1 MNDRTQQQFG
11 VIDMTKPA
19 TAKSLK
25 CSFREW
31 GDKHPLGSAV
41 AFFGIWLAA
50 LIALSAASPLATRAL
65 SGMPAETRLFLEG
78 ISLAS
83 VAIPAIA
90 CPLLLGGSAG
100 RHFTAVQVVLR
111 FIGGLVAGAAWFAL
125 AFGALA
131 ALGVVDT
138 GASLSVPS
146 LPIWIIACVLNAAF
160 QEVLVRGY
168 AFDALVRGKGAVFA
182 TVVTTAVF
190 ALFHP
195 GAFACGPV
203 AVLQIVAASVLLT
216 LVRLFSGGL
225 ATPIAMHAAWNAIG
239 GIGFGVV
246 SLADDY
252 PNVFATSLSG
262 PELISG
268 GTMGIEGSVVV
279 LAVTCALCIAV
290 FAIHCRLRSNSES
303 K

>member
-1 MNDRTQQQFG
+1 
-11 VIDMTKPA
+11 MTKPA

-138 GASLSVPS
+138 GASL
-146 LPIWIIACVLNAAF
+146 I
-160 QEVLVRGY
+160 
-168 AFDALVRGKGAVFA
+168 
-182 TVVTTAVF
+182 
-190 ALFHP
+190 H
-195 GAFACGPV
+195 
-203 AVLQIVAASVLLT
+203 
-216 LVRLFSGGL
+216 
-225 ATPIAMHAAWNAIG
+225 
-239 GIGFGVV
+239 
-246 SLADDY
+246 Y
-252 PNVFATSLSG
+252 PQSIL
-262 PELISG
+262 
-268 GTMGIEGSVVV
+268 
-279 LAVTCALCIAV
+279 
-290 FAIHCRLRSNSES
+290 
-303 K
+303 